1 MKKVTVFTKN
11 NCIQCKMTKRFLK
24 ENNVEFN
31 ERNIS
36 EDDNAIDYLKGQ
48 GFQAVPVVEA
58 TGFDTIAGF
67 RPDMLKK
74 LAV

>member
-1 MKKVTVFTKN
+1 MKKITVFTKN
-11 NCIQCKMTKRFLK
+11 NCIQCKMTKRFLE
-24 ENNVEFN
+24 ENNVDFD

-58 TGFDTIAGF
+58 PGFDTIAGF